1 MSGDGDIRVVLVRTS
16 HPGNIGAAA
25 RAMRTM
31 GLTRLDLVAPQA
43 FPHAE
48 ATAMAAGADDVLA
61 NARVVPTLADALS
74 DCVFALGSTA
84 RARAVAMPEL
94 SPRAAMAQVL
104 AERTRGAVAL
114 VFGNERTGLTNDE
127 LQQCHAA
134 VCIPSM
140 PEFSSLNLAAAVQ
153 VLCYE
158 WRLAQRDETLVS
170 EQESVPESDAQQLP
184 SDRAATLAEIEA
196 MFVHLEAALE
206 AIDFFKGRV
215 GTTIMRRLRRLFLRA
230 HMSEREVAIVRGILS
245 DAQRTATLARRG

>member
-1 MSGDGDIRVVLVRTS
+1 MSVDGEIRVVLVRTS

-43 FPHAE
+43 FPHPE
-48 ATAMAAGADDVLA
+48 ATALAAGADDVLTH
-61 NARVVPTLADALS
+61 ARAFPSLADALA
-74 DCVFALGSTA
+74 DCVYALGSTA

-94 SPRAAMAQVL
+94 SPRAAMAQVRV
-104 AERTRGAVAL
+104 ERARGAVAL

-134 VCIPSM
+134 VNIPSVA
-140 PEFSSLNLAAAVQ
+140 EFSSLNLAAAVQ

-158 WRLAQRDETLVS
+158 WRVAQLAHEPSAVI
-170 EQESVPESDAQQLP
+170 EPEALP
-184 SDRAATLAEIEA
+184 SDRAATMAEIEG
-196 MFVHLEAALE
+196 MFVHLEVALE

-245 DAQRTATLARRG
+245 DAQRMAAQARKA

>member
-1 MSGDGDIRVVLVRTS
+1 MSARADIRVVLVRTS

-31 GLTRLDLVAPQA
+31 GLTRLDLVAPLA

-61 NARVVPTLADALS
+61 QARVFPTLADALA
-74 DCVFALGSTA
+74 DCAYALGSTA
-84 RARAVAMPEL
+84 RTRSVAMPEL
-94 SPRAAMAQVL
+94 SPRAAMTQVL
-104 AERTRGAVAL
+104 AERERGAVAL

-134 VCIPSM
+134 VCIPSVA
-140 PEFSSLNLAAAVQ
+140 EFSSLNLGAAVQ

-158 WRLAQRDETLVS
+158 WRVAQLTISIEP
-170 EQESVPESDAQQLP
+170 VPAWEAPDDG
-184 SDRAATLAEIEA
+184 SDRAATLAEIEG
-196 MFVHLEAALE
+196 MFVHLESALE

-215 GTTIMRRLRRLFLRA
+215 GTTIMHRLRRLFLRA
-230 HMSEREVAIVRGILS
+230 QMSEREVAIVRGILS
-245 DAQRTATLARRG
+245 DAQRTATLARRTR